1 MPFQGES
8 DYLTKGIT
16 ATNLPLNDEDEFLG
30 ELSNGQGLGRT
41 DKAVIENPNSE
52 SASAGAASIG
62 GKRVRKLTERVKS
75 YKRARD
81 ICQRRR
87 ETQAQIANIQ
97 TLLGLNRNLEQV
109 SQKYIKLNE
118 RFKLFGDLHE
128 EIQNLLSREE
138 QAQDHQVYINLHE
151 KTVPFREVVQK

>member
-52 SASAGAASIG
+52 SASAGDTSIG
-62 GKRVRKLTERVKS
+62 GKSEHKLTERVKS

-109 SQKYIKLNE
+109 SQ
-118 RFKLFGDLHE
+118 
-128 EIQNLLSREE
+128 
-138 QAQDHQVYINLHE
+138 
-151 KTVPFREVVQK
+151 